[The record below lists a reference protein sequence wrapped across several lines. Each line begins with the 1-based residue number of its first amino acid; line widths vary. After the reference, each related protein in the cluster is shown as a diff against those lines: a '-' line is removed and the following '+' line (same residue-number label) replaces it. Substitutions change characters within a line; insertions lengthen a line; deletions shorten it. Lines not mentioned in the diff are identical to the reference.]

1 MSDQTRTADGAA
13 FNLDGSDPSFER
25 APADRVPP
33 RDPRWRMRLRV
44 TTEHGSSFTV
54 NVSAGGVCTEQM
66 RVLAVGTPL
75 DGHVFIEGRD
85 APFVGRVAWARSG
98 DSRLGQLGRMGICF
112 ERIDPGFA
120 RSLSEREGRAGAAAT
135 GTAGTS
141 RGASPAERKVP
152 RVTSASPR
160 GATGPGPRE
169 SRISAPAEARGGYHR
184 PASRR

>member
-1 MSDQTRTADGAA
+1 MSAQTRTADGAA

-25 APADRVPP
+25 PAPDRVPP

-44 TTEHGSSFTV
+44 TTKHGSSFTV

-75 DGHVFIEGRD
+75 DGHVFIEGLD

-98 DSRLGQLGRMGICF
+98 DSRLGQLGQMGICF

-120 RSLSEREGRAGAAAT
+120 RSLSEREGRSEAAAT

-141 RGASPAERKVP
+141 RR
-152 RVTSASPR
+152 
-160 GATGPGPRE
+160 ATGPGPRE